1 MLIRVRESHDLVDLC
16 LMKNGIEYTR
26 DMLGN
31 NGALHYNEETEEHE
45 MSEDEYEWWKEF
57 FRYYETDE
65 EEVAEAADEFD
76 IMESEIWE
84 KINFCLDG
92 DLESRHYI
100 IQRELEEIRGFYK
113 NFI

>member
-1 MLIRVRESHDLVDLC
+1 MLLRIRETQDLVELC
-16 LMKNGIEYTR
+16 LMKNEIEHTQ

-45 MSEDEYEWWKEF
+45 MSKVEYEWWKEF
-57 FRYYETDE
+57 FNNYEADE
-65 EEVAEAADEFD
+65 EEVAEVADELD